1 MDAQIQDRGYF
12 PERYA
17 QDRFGFERRNTVVKY
32 IVASLALVALVVFF
46 TGCSEESG
54 YVNADEPDSLGGTG
68 IDSQD
73 VRTVAQEMSRDL
85 LSAPAIAN
93 AQGKPIIALLPTKNE
108 TRFRVD
114 TDIITQQMRD
124 NLIQFAGDK
133 ATFVDRERMAAIKA
147 ERAAKRAG
155 EVSSSGEKMV
165 SGADFFLTGTL
176 KSISKSAG
184 GAVSDYI
191 YYSFELIDTESSNVV
206 WAKGYDVKKVGKHGV
221 LYR

>member
-1 MDAQIQDRGYF
+1 MA
-12 PERYA
+12 
-17 QDRFGFERRNTVVKY
+17 KY
-32 IVASLALVALVVFF
+32 IVASLALVAAVIFF
-46 TGCSEESG
+46 TGCSQQSA
-54 YVNADEPDSLGGTG
+54 YVNPDEPDSLGGTG

-73 VRTVAQEMSRDL
+73 VRTVAEVMSRDI
-85 LSAPAIAN
+85 LSAPEIAN
-93 AQGKPIIALLPTKNE
+93 AQGKPIILLLPTKNE

-114 TDIITQQMRD
+114 TDIITLKMRN

-133 ATFVDRERMAAIKA
+133 ATFVDRERMDAIRA

-155 EVSSSGEKMV
+155 EVSSSGEKML
-165 SGADFFLTGTL
+165 SGADFYLTGTL

-191 YYSFELIDTESSNVV
+191 YYSFELVDMESSNVV
-206 WAKGYDVKKVGKHGV
+206 WAKDYDVKKVGKRGV